1 MIKDK
6 KVEKL
11 ENSAVKLTVTV
22 DQDAV
27 AKEYKDLVSG
37 YAKNAQIKGFRKG
50 KVPTEVLERKFG
62 DSFRFETMQKVL
74 EESLRTVFDEID
86 EKPLPY
92 SQPSLE
98 EEVDLAV
105 DSDFTYTVS
114 YDVYPDITLG
124 EYRNLE
130 VKIPNVSL
138 TKDDEKRELT
148 ALQEQNAI
156 VQEKSGGVVEKD
168 TIVTVDFW
176 ELDEDGNEK
185 EDTRREDF
193 VFTQGTGYNLYKIDD
208 DIVGMKVDEEKTIE
222 KTYDEDFE
230 NPELAGRT
238 LKLVVK
244 IKGVR
249 ERQLPEIDDE
259 LAQDIS
265 DEYETL
271 DDLKASIRS
280 RLETTLENSLRQRK
294 IDAIMEK
301 VVEDSSVELPES
313 MIQAELEA
321 AWQNF
326 VGQFRGQEDQVLRML
341 EAQESGKEKMLEQW
355 KPGAEERLKRRLL
368 IQRMLEKEDISV
380 EDEEL
385 DGEIE
390 RLAEENNTDAA
401 TVRNYY
407 EQNNLMDYLRQDLRE
422 RKLFDSIFE
431 DTKFKKGEKMSFM
444 DLTGQ
449 NQ

>member
-6 KVEKL
+6 SIEKL
-11 ENSAVKLTVTV
+11 DKSAVKLTVTV
-22 DQDAV
+22 EQDAV
-27 AKEYKDLVSG
+27 EKEYKDLVSG

-50 KVPTEVLERKFG
+50 KVPIEVLERKFG
-62 DSFRFETMQKVL
+62 ESFRFETMQKVL
-74 EESLRTVFDEID
+74 EESLRTVFDEIE

-98 EEVDLAV
+98 DEVDLTL

-114 YDVYPDITLG
+114 YDVYPEIELG

-130 VKIPNVSL
+130 VRIPNVSI
-138 TKDDEKRELT
+138 TKEDEKRELT

-156 VQEKSGGVVEKD
+156 VQEKADGAVEKD

-176 ELDEDGNEK
+176 ELDEDGSEK
-185 EDTRREDF
+185 EDSRREDF

-208 DIVGMKVDEEKTIE
+208 DILGMRVDEEKLFD
-222 KTYDEDFE
+222 KNYPDDFE
-230 NPELAGRT
+230 VSELAGRDV
-238 LKLVVK
+238 KVGVK

-265 DEYETL
+265 DEFENL

-280 RLETTLENSLRQRK
+280 RLKNTLDNRLRQAK

-301 VVEDSSVELPES
+301 VVEVSSVDLPES
-313 MIQAELEA
+313 MINAELEA
-321 AWQNF
+321 AWENF
-326 VGQFRGQEDQVLRML
+326 VRQFRGQQDQILRML
-341 EAQESGKEKMLEQW
+341 EAQGTAKDQMLEQW
-355 KPGAEERLKRRLL
+355 RPDAEARLKRRLL
-368 IQRMLEKEDISV
+368 IQKMLEKEEIEVTD
-380 EDEEL
+380 EDL
-385 DGEIE
+385 DAEVE
-390 RLAEENNTDAA
+390 RLAEENDTDAA
-401 TVRNYY
+401 TVRDYY
-407 EQNNLMDYLRQDLRE
+407 EQNDLLDYLRRDLRE